1 MGKNYFCL
9 MDLLLYILINYIVV
23 GVYAGLITSYWVGW
37 SMEGSREIGTSRPD
51 AGIGG
56 LKDRKTM
63 ISVVIAA
70 RNEETNIRACLDSV
84 LAQTYPSAL
93 YEVIVVD
100 DHSTDAT
107 AEIIRSYPRVNL
119 ILLKDIVTEELNSYK
134 KKAIET
140 GVGVASGELIVSTDA
155 DCIVP
160 DGWLSSIANLYETKH
175 PVFIA
180 APVAYHKEK
189 NFLQI
194 FQSLDFMSLQ
204 GITGGAINK
213 RMHYMCNGA
222 NLAYKRSVF
231 YEAGGFAGIDSVAS
245 GDDMLLMQKISKL
258 YPKKI
263 AFLRSRSAI
272 VETAAASSVKAFL
285 NQRIRWAS
293 KADKYP
299 DKKMTWILIFVY
311 LFNLYIFVSFVL
323 AFIYPREWIMFT
335 ILMMGKIATEMIFLI
350 PVSRFF
356 QKQKLLWWFPISQPF
371 HIIYTLIAGWLGK
384 FGSYTWK
391 ERRVK

>member
-1 MGKNYFCL
+1 MNI
-9 MDLLLYILINYIVV
+9 LLYLVINIVVV
-23 GVYAGLITSYWVGW
+23 GVYASLIASYWVGW
-37 SMEGSREIGTSRPD
+37 RMGGWGEVPPFGRE
-51 AGIGG
+51 
-56 LKDRKTM
+56 TM

-70 RNEETNIRACLDSV
+70 RNEEVNIRACLDSV
-84 LAQTYPSAL
+84 MAQTYPSSL

-100 DHSTDAT
+100 DHSTDTT
-107 AEIIRSYPRVNL
+107 AEIIRSYPKVKL
-119 ILLKDIVTEELNSYK
+119 ILLKDVLTGELNSYK

-140 GVGVASGELIVSTDA
+140 GVGTATGELIVSTDA

-160 DGWLSSIANLYETKH
+160 ADWLKAIAALYEKKQ

-231 YEAGGFAGIDSVAS
+231 YEVGGFSGIDSVAS

-263 AFLRSRSAI
+263 AFLKSRSAI
-272 VETAAASSVKAFL
+272 VETAAAGSVKEFL

-299 DKKMTWILIFVY
+299 DKKMTWILLFVY
-311 LFNLYIFVSFVL
+311 LFNLYLVVSFVL
-323 AFIYPREWIMFT
+323 AFIYPRLWIMFML
-335 ILMMGKIATEMIFLI
+335 LMIGKIAAEMIFLI

-356 QKQKLLWWFPISQPF
+356 HKQKLLWWFPICQPF

-391 ERRVK
+391 ERKVK